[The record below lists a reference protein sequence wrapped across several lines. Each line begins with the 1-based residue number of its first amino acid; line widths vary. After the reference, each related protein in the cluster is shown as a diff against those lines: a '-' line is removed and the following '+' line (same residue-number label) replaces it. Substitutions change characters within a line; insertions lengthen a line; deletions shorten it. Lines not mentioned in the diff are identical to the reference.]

1 MLPPP
6 IAATVRAIILDT
18 GLAGVSSAIVSLVN
32 TDIGRFLMV
41 LAGMLEDALKER
53 RKRQI
58 AEATAEA
65 TAPLKEA
72 LKEAAKP
79 NLPRKPKRPRR
90 RPKRPRGPLPNLTGS
105 GATGSNAES
114 RPSATTNPLTNR
126 RPGRRQWSFYKT
138 DDSVAAT
145 VWAIILDI

>member
-72 LKEAAKP
+72 LKEAEKGG
-79 NLPRKPKRPRR
+79 RICRES
-90 RPKRPRGPLPNLTGS
+90 GS
-105 GATGSNAES
+105 GRE
-114 RPSATTNPLTNR
+114 
-126 RPGRRQWSFYKT
+126 GRCR
-138 DDSVAAT
+138 
-145 VWAIILDI
+145 I

>member
-1 MLPPP
+1 MSAEPSEDNNARVS
-6 IAATVRAIILDT
+6 IWTVDAKWRAAYLAQFVIFSIISIGYVCWFEIYVRTEYTVAETVRAIILDT

-72 LKEAAKP
+72 LKEAEEP
-79 NLPRKPKRPRR
+79 P
-90 RPKRPRGPLPNLTGS
+90 
-105 GATGSNAES
+105 
-114 RPSATTNPLTNR
+114 
-126 RPGRRQWSFYKT
+126 PG
-138 DDSVAAT
+138 
-145 VWAIILDI
+145 

>member
-72 LKEAAKP
+72 LKEAEAAAAEAAEAAE
-79 NLPRKPKRPRR
+79 R
-90 RPKRPRGPLPNLTGS
+90 
-105 GATGSNAES
+105 AAAES
-114 RPSATTNPLTNR
+114 NR
-126 RPGRRQWSFYKT
+126 LWRDWLERREQAERDNEPF
-138 DDSVAAT
+138 DEPPPDQ
-145 VWAIILDI
+145 IDG